1 MKLRTLLNVESVDND
16 YSDNDVKVRDH
27 CHITRKY
34 RGSAYRDCNIKLKL
48 DHKIP
53 IVFHNYD
60 YHLVM

>member
-16 YSDNDVKVRDH
+16 YFDNDVKVRDQ